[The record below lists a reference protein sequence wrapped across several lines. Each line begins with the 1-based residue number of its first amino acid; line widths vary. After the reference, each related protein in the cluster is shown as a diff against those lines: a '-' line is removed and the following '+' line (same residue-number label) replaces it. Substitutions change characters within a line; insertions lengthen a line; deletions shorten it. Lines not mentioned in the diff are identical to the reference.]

1 MLNSTNTQTAQ
12 AQRQRYHRNVG
23 DRKVIHINPALIGNI
38 AGNEV
43 LSTSVSK
50 DVLNELE
57 ALCVAQGVSRSEII
71 RGAVIREIAF
81 RKYCEASK
89 VKDVTVLC
97 GYKPSEKPR
106 TKNEARELKQKQKKE
121 PKLTPAQREYLK
133 RILADA

>member
-1 MLNSTNTQTAQ
+1 MLNSTNNQTAP
-12 AQRQRYHRNVG
+12 AQRQRYHRYVG
-23 DRKVIHINPALIGNI
+23 ARKVVHINPALIGAV

-50 DVLNELE
+50 DVLDELE
-57 ALCVAQGVSRSEII
+57 ALCVSQGVSRSEVI

-97 GYKPSEKPR
+97 GYKPSESPR
-106 TKNEARELKQKQKKE
+106 TKNEARELKQKKKE
-121 PKLTPAQREYLK
+121 PKLTASQREYLK
-133 RILADA
+133 RLLADA

>member
-1 MLNSTNTQTAQ
+1 MLNSTNTQTAP
-12 AQRQRYHRNVG
+12 APRQRYHRNVG
-23 DRKVIHINPALIGNI
+23 ARKVVHINPALIGAV

-43 LSTSVSK
+43 LSTSVSM

-57 ALCVAQGVSRSEII
+57 ALCVSQGVSRSEII

-97 GYKPSEKPR
+97 GYKSSEKPR
-106 TKNEARELKQKQKKE
+106 TKSEVRELRKKKKE

-133 RILADA
+133 RLLADA

>member
-1 MLNSTNTQTAQ
+1 MLNSTNTQTAP

-23 DRKVIHINPALIGNI
+23 ARKVVHINPALIGAV

-57 ALCVAQGVSRSEII
+57 ALCVSQGVSRSEII

-81 RKYCEASK
+81 RKYCEANK

-97 GYKPSEKPR
+97 GYKASEMAR
-106 TKNEARELKQKQKKE
+106 TKNEVRELRKKKKE

-133 RILADA
+133 RLLASA